1 MKKLKTSD
9 IVFTV
14 LVVALLVALAA
25 AMPWPTLTEAAY
37 EAHMDMM
44 WF

>member
-1 MKKLKTSD
+1 MKKMRTSD

-14 LVVALLVALAA
+14 LAVALLVAFAA
-25 AMPWPTLTEAAY
+25 ALPWPTLTEAAY

-44 WF
+44 PW